1 MHSIAN
7 LSSQVPVS
15 SLWRLGVGDASSQVQ
30 GQILDRAGTC
40 PCTDPQEYLMVQG
53 HSSDPKMSR
62 CRATPVDHNGASEP
76 KSEKVDGIF
85 KIFHE
90 TGIRSTKNVDFLPF
104 GYSFERRIDLEGSRY
119 GLEGPF

>member
-1 MHSIAN
+1 
-7 LSSQVPVS
+7 
-15 SLWRLGVGDASSQVQ
+15 
-30 GQILDRAGTC
+30 
-40 PCTDPQEYLMVQG
+40 MVQG

-62 CRATPVDHNGASEP
+62 CRATPVDHNGASELPRP
-76 KSEKVDGIF
+76 KSQKVDRKF

-90 TGIRSTKNVDFLPF
+90 TGIRSTKNADFLPF